1 MLSGQLVL
9 PAVARDKTA
18 ASNSKEVNTI
28 FEVSTRAAS
37 YVQIKEMAV
46 ACKYVNCYCDG
57 KQA

>member
-1 MLSGQLVL
+1 VL